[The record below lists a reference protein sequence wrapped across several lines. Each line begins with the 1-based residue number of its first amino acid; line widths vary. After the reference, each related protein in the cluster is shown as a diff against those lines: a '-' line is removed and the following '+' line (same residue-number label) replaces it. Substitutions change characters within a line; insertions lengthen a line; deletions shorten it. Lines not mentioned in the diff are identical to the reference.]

1 MFPHAYR
8 AEEDHE
14 VTPAKC
20 HILSHAAPGCV
31 FNDVLL
37 LFPAS
42 ACTSQEVLSN
52 SMRYTV

>member
-20 HILSHAAPGCV
+20 HVLSRAAPGCV

-37 LFPAS
+37 SFPAS
-42 ACTSQEVLSN
+42 PCTSQEVLSN
-52 SMRYTV
+52 SMRYSV